1 MDGNEGVTNGL
12 NLADEAASEHSNGI
26 VLIVTAGMQYALY
39 VEAMGYDVLTG
50 SIPNR
55 QAVINSFVQI
65 LPS

>member
-1 MDGNEGVTNGL
+1 MEGDEGVTKGL
-12 NLADEAASEHSNGI
+12 NLADEAAAQHSNGI

-39 VEAMGYDVLTG
+39 VETMGYDVLSG

-55 QAVINSFVQI
+55 SAVINSFVQM